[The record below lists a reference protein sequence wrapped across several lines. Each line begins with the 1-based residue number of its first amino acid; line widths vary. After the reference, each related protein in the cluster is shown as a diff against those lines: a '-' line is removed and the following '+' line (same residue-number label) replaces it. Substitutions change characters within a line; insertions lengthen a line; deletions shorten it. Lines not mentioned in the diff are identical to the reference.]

1 MSVATIKKR
10 PVERFPIGF
19 SFTTPELADGETIVS
34 AVTSISPSEAGGLEK
49 LGDPVISDNQ
59 VTQVVDSGLDAHD
72 YYVKFVV
79 TTSVGNIFEGT
90 ILVFVREVIPQGG
103 E

>member
-1 MSVATIKKR
+1 MSVATLKKR
-10 PVERFPIGF
+10 PSERFPIGF
-19 SFTTPELADGETIVS
+19 KYGEPEIANGETIAS
-34 AVTSISPSEAGGLEK
+34 AVVQISPNEPSGLAK
-49 LGDPVISDNQ
+49 LGDPIIGANT
-59 VTQVVDSGLDAHD
+59 VTQMVDGGVDGHD
-72 YYVKFVV
+72 YYVTYIV